1 MRDEMKRRDE
11 GRGTRDEK
19 DSASFVLASGASGRP
34 SESRQLRDERSS
46 IVHLL
51 VTKDLSVERAGATLL
66 DVPELTI
73 SEGEVLSLIGPNGA
87 GKTTLLQV
95 LCYLLKPFCG
105 EIFFKGKRVNSEYP
119 LYEYRRK
126 LAMVFQEPL
135 LFDTTVFENVA
146 SGLRFRRMKW
156 PEIKTAVMESM
167 EMFGIVHLNSRSAR
181 TLSGGEAQRTSLARA
196 FALKPEILLLDEPFA
211 SLDPPT
217 RESLIGDLEWILQHF
232 KTTVVFATHD
242 RMEALHLS
250 DRIAV
255 MNEGKMLQLGSPEE
269 VMNHPA
275 DGFVASFVGVETILD
290 GRVVKEGE
298 GIITVSVS
306 GYEIEAVGEIPF
318 GEKVILCIRPENVTI
333 SKNSRGMVT
342 SARNVFT
349 GKVEKI
355 TPLGLF
361 QKVHID
367 CGFPIV
373 AYVTND
379 SLKSLSLEEGKV
391 VDTSFKAT
399 AIHVVRKSSR
409 EKQY

>member
-1 MRDEMKRRDE
+1 MKRRNE
-11 GRGTRDEK
+11 GRRTKDEK
-19 DSASFVLASGASGRP
+19 DSAS
-34 SESRQLRDERSS
+34 
-46 IVHLL
+46 IVYLL
-51 VTKDLSVERAGATLL
+51 EARNLHVERAGTTLL
-66 DVPELTI
+66 DVPELVI
-73 SEGEVLSLIGPNGA
+73 GDGEVLSLIGPNGS
-87 GKTTLLQV
+87 GKTTLLQT
-95 LCYLLKPFCG
+95 LCCLSKPFYG
-105 EIFFKGKRVNSEYP
+105 EIFFKGQRVNSEYP
-119 LYEYRRK
+119 ISEYRRR

-135 LFDTTVFENVA
+135 LFNTTVFGNVA
-146 SGLRFRRMKW
+146 SGLKFRRVKRS
-156 PEIKTAVMESM
+156 EIKTSVMESM
-167 EMFGIVHLNSRSAR
+167 EMFGIGHLSNRSAR
-181 TLSGGEAQRTSLARA
+181 TLSGGEAQRASLARA
-196 FALKPEILLLDEPFA
+196 FALKPEVLLLDEPFA
-211 SLDPPT
+211 FLDPPT
-217 RESLIGDLEWILQHF
+217 RESLIGDLERILQHF

-255 MNEGKMLQLGSPEE
+255 MNEGKILQLGSPEE

-275 DGFVASFVGVETILD
+275 DGFVASFVGVETILN
-290 GRVVKEGE
+290 GRVVKESE
-298 GIITVSVS
+298 GILTVSVS
-306 GYEIEAVGEIPF
+306 GYEIEAVGEIPL

-379 SLKSLSLEEGKV
+379 SLKSLSIEEGKI
-391 VDTSFKAT
+391 VDASFKAT
-399 AIHVVRKSSR
+399 AIHVVRRTKSS
-409 EKQY
+409 